1 MKKWSLKMGPVADMQ
16 CYQTGEKPLLHNF
29 DTTGSTHQ
37 GAETGIIRKLL
48 N

>member
-1 MKKWSLKMGPVADMQ
+1 MKKMGSMANMQ
-16 CYQTGEKPLLHNF
+16 RYQTGEKSFLHNF